1 MSKTKSFAESVD
13 LAIQGIIS
21 AFKAERN
28 FRLDILFAGIVILCG
43 ILLNL
48 TRIEIAILFFVIT
61 LVLFT
66 ELFNTAIEKLLDIVN
81 DKFDPKIKFIKDVS
95 AGAVLITV
103 IASVAIGY
111 LVFYPHLDLPFRVT
125 LRTLRSIPYH
135 LIVGGIILVI
145 ISVIVIKSLVG
156 DKFLRGGIVSGHSAV
171 AFSLAV
177 AIVYLSNSLVISI
190 LGVILALMVAQSRVE
205 GKIHSL
211 KEVIFGSF
219 LGIIVMLT
227 IFKLLLK

>member
-1 MSKTKSFAESVD
+1 MSKTSSFIESVD

-21 AFKAERN
+21 AFKSERN
-28 FRLDILFAGIVILCG
+28 FKLDIFFAGIVILCG

-48 TRIEIAILFFVIT
+48 TRMELIILFFAIT

-66 ELFNTAIEKLLDIVN
+66 ELFNTAIEKLLDVVN
-81 DKFDPKIKFIKDVS
+81 DKFDPKIKFVKDVS
-95 AGAVLITV
+95 AGAVLVTV
-103 IASVAIGY
+103 IASVVIGY
-111 LVFYPHLDLPFRVT
+111 LVFYPHLDLPFRIT

-145 ISVIVIKSLVG
+145 IAVVIIKSLAG
-156 DKFLRGGIVSGHSAV
+156 DRFLRGGIVSGHSAV

-177 AIVYLSNSLVISI
+177 VIIYLSNSLVISI
-190 LGVILALMVAQSRVE
+190 LGIILALMVAQSRVE

-211 KEVIFGSF
+211 REVILGSF

-227 IFKLLLK
+227 IFKLLLR

>member
-1 MSKTKSFAESVD
+1 MSKTRSFTESVD

-21 AFKAERN
+21 AFKSERN
-28 FRLDILFAGIVILCG
+28 FKLDFLFAGIVILCG

-48 TRIEIAILFFVIT
+48 SRIELAILFFVIT

-66 ELFNTAIEKLLDIVN
+66 ELFNTAIEKLLDVVN
-81 DKFDPKIKFIKDVS
+81 DKFDPKIKFVKDVS
-95 AGAVLITV
+95 AGAVLVTV

-111 LVFYPHLDLPFRVT
+111 LVFYPYLDLPFRVT

-145 ISVIVIKSLVG
+145 IAVIIIKSLAG
-156 DKFLRGGIVSGHSAV
+156 DKFLRGGVVSGHSAV
-171 AFSLAV
+171 AFSLAI
-177 AIVYLSNSLVISI
+177 AIIYLSNSLVISL
-190 LGVILALMVAQSRVE
+190 LGIILALMVAQSRVE

-227 IFKLLLK
+227 IFKLLLR